1 MSVLPPESY
10 FTSLGFC
17 CRLLAATQAETGDL
31 AARLDPALPP
41 RPRLAGT
48 WLSSFPSCEGAADS
62 EAKLSLR
69 FSPSNTSD
77 LRDSLHERRLYR
89 LDILIYI
96 K

>member
-1 MSVLPPESY
+1 MSVLPSESY
-10 FTSLGFC
+10 FTSVGFC
-17 CRLLAATQAETGDL
+17 CRLLAATQAETDDL

-41 RPRLAGT
+41 RPRLAGA
-48 WLSSFPSCEGAADS
+48 WLSSFTSCEGTADS

-69 FSPSNTSD
+69 LSPLNTND
-77 LRDSLHERRLYR
+77 LRDSLQERRLYR